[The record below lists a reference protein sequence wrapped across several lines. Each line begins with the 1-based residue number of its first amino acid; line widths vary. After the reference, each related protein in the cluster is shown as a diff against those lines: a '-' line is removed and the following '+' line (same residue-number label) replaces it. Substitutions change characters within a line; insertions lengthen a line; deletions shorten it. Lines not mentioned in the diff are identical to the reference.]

1 MEVCVTIGERVRELR
16 RRKALTQGQ
25 LAEAVGRNRS
35 TISLIEANHNYPQPG
50 TIQKIADVLDVPPE
64 ALTDPSWNTTVP
76 KEPPPRSMDELLERA
91 GVADRAFTMSLTE
104 IGEAFEGLSYQ
115 EAYTLA
121 REIADVRAAV
131 KPVLAQYK
139 GTPEEVSL
147 TVQSMERNMVAN
159 LSFQAIAERERS
171 RAVEQGDAERAGQIE
186 KEEQEVKL
194 LEKRVA

>member
-1 MEVCVTIGERVRELR
+1 MAEYL
-16 RRKALTQGQ
+16 K
-25 LAEAVGRNRS
+25 LAEVAR
-35 TISLIEANHNYPQPG
+35 
-50 TIQKIADVLDVPPE
+50 KLDVSE
-64 ALTDPSWNTTVP
+64 KTARRYVKSGEIPSVFIVNKYRVSEDDLQEYIRGAKVHPVGARP
-76 KEPPPRSMDELLERA
+76 KGPPPRSMDELLSRA
-91 GVADRAFTMSLTE
+91 GVANRTFTMSLVE
-104 IGEAFEGLSYQ
+104 IGEVFEGLSYQ

-131 KPVLAQYK
+131 KPVLAQHK

-147 TVQSMERNMVAN
+147 TVQSMEINMVAN

>member
-1 MEVCVTIGERVRELR
+1 M
-16 RRKALTQGQ
+16 A
-25 LAEAVGRNRS
+25 GRDRS
-35 TISLIEANHNYPQPG
+35 TISLIESNHNFPQPA
-50 TIQKIADVLDVPPE
+50 TIQRIAGALDVPPE
-64 ALTDPSWNTTVP
+64 ALTDPFWDTTVP
-76 KEPPPRSMDELLERA
+76 KAPPPRSMDELLERA
-91 GVADRAFTMSLTE
+91 GVADRTFTMSLTE

-131 KPVLAQYK
+131 KPVLALYA
-139 GTPEEVSL
+139 GSPEEVSL
-147 TVQSMERNMVAN
+147 TVKTMECNMVAN

-171 RAVEQGDAERAGQIE
+171 RAVEQGDAERAEQIE

>member
-1 MEVCVTIGERVRELR
+1 MEDCVTIGDRVRELR

-25 LAEAVGRNRS
+25 LAEAVGRDRS
-35 TISLIEANHNYPQPG
+35 TISLIESNHNFPQPG
-50 TIQKIADVLDVPPE
+50 TIQRIAGALDVPPE
-64 ALTDPSWNTTVP
+64 ALTDPSWSTTVP
-76 KEPPPRSMDELLERA
+76 KEPPPRSMGELLERA
-91 GVADRAFTMSLTE
+91 GVSDRTFTMSLVE
-104 IGEAFEGLSYQ
+104 IGEVFEGLSYQ

-131 KPVLAQYK
+131 KPVLAQHK

-147 TVQSMERNMVAN
+147 TVQSMEINMVAN